1 MTMEAVIL
9 MGQQAIWFAMILGG
23 PLLLSV
29 LVVGTVVSV
38 LQAVT
43 QVQEMTLVFVPKI
56 LTVFAVGALAG
67 GWLLQQAVNFG
78 TEMFQSIEQV
88 GR

>member
-1 MTMEAVIL
+1 MTMESVVHL
-9 MGQQAIWFAMILGG
+9 GQQAIFTSLIVGG
-23 PLLLSV
+23 PLLMAA
-29 LVVGTVVSV
+29 LVVGTAVSV

-56 LTVFAVGALAG
+56 IAVFLVAALAG
-67 GWLLQQAVNFG
+67 GWLLQQTVNFG
-78 TEMFQSIEQV
+78 IETFQSIEQV

>member
-1 MTMEAVIL
+1 MEAVL
-9 MGQQAIWFAMILGG
+9 YMGQQAIWTAMLLAG
-23 PLLLSV
+23 PLLAAALI
-29 LVVGTVVSV
+29 VGTAVSL

-43 QVQEMTLVFVPKI
+43 QVQEITLVFVPKI
-56 LTVFAVGALAG
+56 ISVFLVTSLAG

-78 TEMFQSIEQV
+78 TESFRSIEHI

>member
-1 MTMEAVIL
+1 MDMETVVHI
-9 MGQQAIWFAMILGG
+9 GQQALYTAMLIGG
-23 PLLLSV
+23 PLLAAA
-29 LVVGTVVSV
+29 LVVGTAVSV

-56 LTVFAVGALAG
+56 IAVFLVAGLAG

-78 TEMFQSIEQV
+78 TEMFLSIGQV
-88 GR
+88 GG